1 MPGDKNHIR
10 VEKRGSE
17 IKTGDALRS
26 AINLMVLAVIL
37 SGIGPVL
44 VRDSPVDPAAT
55 AFWRLAIALP
65 IALFLIRRAFLLPPK
80 AMVWAAFAGFFLAGD
95 LCFWNE
101 SLMRT
106 TILEGTVLVMVYP
119 LIAAVANYLIFK
131 ERITKRVAVGGL
143 IAFGGLLLMVADADP
158 GGRSSL
164 TGNLMAVAAAF
175 FYTGS
180 LLISAR
186 LCRIYDTQI
195 VSFWLIF
202 WAAVGAG
209 VVAFSP
215 VILGALGWIAAAPDA
230 RAAPADLR
238 GWAYLIGYAVLTLV
252 SYNLFNRG
260 RKTVPTGLAS
270 LMGYGQPVVAT
281 ILGFFILHET
291 PTLDGILGSIVIVIG
306 LVLATRQPK
315 EKTEA
320 ENAPEKPVAPAS

>member
-1 MPGDKNHIR
+1 MR
-10 VEKRGSE
+10 
-17 IKTGDALRS
+17 A

-65 IALFLIRRAFLLPPK
+65 IALFLIRRAFLLPSR
-80 AMVWAAFAGFFLAGD
+80 AMVWAAFAGLFLAGD

-131 ERITKRVAVGGL
+131 ERITKRVAFGGL

-158 GGRSSL
+158 SGRSSL
-164 TGNLMAVAAAF
+164 VGNLMAVAAAF

-209 VVAFSP
+209 IVAFSP
-215 VILGALGWIAAAPDA
+215 IAADALGLIEIGPDT
-230 RAAPADLR
+230 RAVPGDLK
-238 GWAYLIGYAVLTLV
+238 GWAYVIGYAVLTLV

-260 RKTVPTGLAS
+260 LKTVPTGLAS

-281 ILGFFILHET
+281 ILGYFLLDET

-315 EKTEA
+315 EA
-320 ENAPEKPVAPAS
+320 EKPQEKATEKPLASAD

>member
-1 MPGDKNHIR
+1 
-10 VEKRGSE
+10 
-17 IKTGDALRS
+17 LRA
-26 AINLMVLAVIL
+26 AINLMLLAVIL

-65 IALFLIRRAFLLPPK
+65 IALFFIRRSVLLPPR
-80 AMVWAAFAGFFLAGD
+80 AMAWAAVAGLCLAGD
-95 LCFWNE
+95 LCFWNAA
-101 SLMRT
+101 LVRT

-119 LIAAVANYLIFK
+119 LIAAIANYLIFK
-131 ERITKRVAVGGL
+131 ERITKRVATGGL
-143 IAFGGLLLMVADADP
+143 IAFGGLLLMVADADSNSA
-158 GGRSSL
+158 SSL
-164 TGNLMAVAAAF
+164 EGDLMAVAAAF

-202 WAAVGAG
+202 WAA
-209 VVAFSP
+209 
-215 VILGALGWIAAAPDA
+215 LGALPVALLEDRTLPVTPNNW
-230 RAAPADLR
+230 L
-238 GWAYLIGYAVLTLV
+238 YVIGYAVLTLV

-260 RKTVPTGLAS
+260 LKTVPTGLAS

-281 ILGFFILHET
+281 ILGYFILDET

-315 EKTEA
+315 EKP
-320 ENAPEKPVAPAS
+320 PEKPQDKTLAPAG

>member
-1 MPGDKNHIR
+1 MR
-10 VEKRGSE
+10 
-17 IKTGDALRS
+17 A

-44 VRDSPVDPAAT
+44 VRGSPVDPAAT

-65 IALFLIRRAFLLPPK
+65 IALFFIRRSVLLPPR
-80 AMVWAAFAGFFLAGD
+80 AMAWAAFAGLSLAGD

-101 SLMRT
+101 ALVRT
-106 TILEGTVLVMVYP
+106 TILEGTILVMVYP
-119 LIAAVANYLIFK
+119 LIAAIANYLIFK
-131 ERITKRVAVGGL
+131 ERITKRVAIGGL
-143 IAFGGLLLMVADADP
+143 IAFGGLLLMVADADSS
-158 GGRSSL
+158 GGSSVE
-164 TGNLMAVAAAF
+164 GDLMAVAAAF

-202 WAAVGAG
+202 WAAVGAAVVSFWP
-209 VVAFSP
+209 VVADL
-215 VILGALGWIAAAPDA
+215 LGVMPMAPDT
-230 RAAPADLR
+230 RGVPEDLR
-238 GWAYLIGYAVLTLV
+238 GWGYVIGYAVLTLV

-260 RKTVPTGLAS
+260 LKVVSTGLAS

-281 ILGFFILHET
+281 ILGYFLLDET
-291 PTLDGILGSIVIVIG
+291 PTLDGILGSVVIVIG

-315 EKTEA
+315 EK
-320 ENAPEKPVAPAS
+320 PQEKPLEKPLAPAD

>member
-1 MPGDKNHIR
+1 M
-10 VEKRGSE
+10 
-17 IKTGDALRS
+17 A
-26 AINLMVLAVIL
+26 LAVIL

-44 VRDSPVDPAAT
+44 VRGSPVDPAAT

-65 IALFLIRRAFLLPPK
+65 IALLMIRRSVLLPTR
-80 AMVWAAFAGFFLAGD
+80 AMVWAAVAGLCLAGD

-101 SLMRT
+101 ALMRT

-119 LIAAVANYLIFK
+119 LIAAIANYLIFK

-143 IAFGGLLLMVADADP
+143 IAFGGLLLMVADADSN
-158 GGRSSL
+158 GRSSL
-164 TGNLMAVAAAF
+164 SGDLMAVAAAF

-202 WAAVGAG
+202 WAAVGAA
-209 VVAFSP
+209 VVSFWPLVSD
-215 VILGALGWIAAAPDA
+215 ALGLIPLVPGMKTVPA
-230 RAAPADLR
+230 RLD
-238 GWAYLIGYAVLTLV
+238 GWAYVVGYAVLTLV

-260 RKTVPTGLAS
+260 LKTVPTGLAS

-281 ILGFFILHET
+281 ILGYFFLDET

-306 LVLATRQPK
+306 LVLATRQTP
-315 EKTEA
+315 EKTQR
-320 ENAPEKPVAPAS
+320 ENPPRENPPRENPPRENPLAPAD

>member
-1 MPGDKNHIR
+1 
-10 VEKRGSE
+10 
-17 IKTGDALRS
+17 LRA

-65 IALFLIRRAFLLPPK
+65 IALFFIRRSVLLPPR
-80 AMVWAAFAGFFLAGD
+80 AMAWAAVAGLCLAGD

-101 SLMRT
+101 ALVRT
-106 TILEGTVLVMVYP
+106 TILEGTILVMVYP
-119 LIAAVANYLIFK
+119 LIAAIANYLIFK
-131 ERITKRVAVGGL
+131 ERITKRVATGGL
-143 IAFGGLLLMVADADP
+143 IAFGGLLLMVADADTSA
-158 GGRSSL
+158 GSSVA
-164 TGNLMAVAAAF
+164 GDLMAVAAAF

-202 WAAVGAG
+202 WAAAGAA
-209 VVAFSP
+209 VVSFWP
-215 VILGALGWIAAAPDA
+215 VATDAIGFIPMAPDT
-230 RAAPADLR
+230 RIVPEDLR
-238 GWAYLIGYAVLTLV
+238 GWAYVIGYAVLTLV

-260 RKTVPTGLAS
+260 LKVVSTGLAS

-281 ILGFFILHET
+281 ILGYFLLDET

-315 EKTEA
+315 EK
-320 ENAPEKPVAPAS
+320 PQEKPQEKPLAPAD

>member
-1 MPGDKNHIR
+1 M
-10 VEKRGSE
+10 
-17 IKTGDALRS
+17 A
-26 AINLMVLAVIL
+26 LAVIL

-44 VRDSPVDPAAT
+44 VRGSPVDPAAT

-65 IALFLIRRAFLLPPK
+65 IALLMIRRSVLLPPR
-80 AMVWAAFAGFFLAGD
+80 AMVWAAFAGLCLAGD

-101 SLMRT
+101 ALMRT
-106 TILEGTVLVMVYP
+106 TILEGTILVMVYP
-119 LIAAVANYLIFK
+119 LIAAIANYLIFK

-143 IAFGGLLLMVADADP
+143 IAFGGLLLMVADADSN
-158 GGRSSL
+158 GASSM
-164 TGNLMAVAAAF
+164 TGDLMAVAAAF

-202 WAAVGAG
+202 WAAVGAA
-209 VVAFSP
+209 VVSFWPLVADVLGLIPISP
-215 VILGALGWIAAAPDA
+215 HMKTAPH
-230 RAAPADLR
+230 DLN
-238 GWAYLIGYAVLTLV
+238 GWAYVVGYAVLTLV

-260 RKTVPTGLAS
+260 LKTVSTGLAS

-281 ILGFFILHET
+281 ILGYFFLAEA

-306 LVLATRQPK
+306 LVLATRQPQ
-315 EKTEA
+315 EKA
-320 ENAPEKPVAPAS
+320 ERENPLAPAD

>member
-1 MPGDKNHIR
+1 MR
-10 VEKRGSE
+10 AS
-17 IKTGDALRS
+17 
-26 AINLMVLAVIL
+26 INLMVLAVIL
-37 SGIGPVL
+37 SGIGPIL

-65 IALFLIRRAFLLPPK
+65 IALLFIRRSILLPPRTM
-80 AMVWAAFAGFFLAGD
+80 AWAAVAGLCLAGD

-101 SLMRT
+101 ALVRT

-119 LIAAVANYLIFK
+119 LIAAIANYLIFK

-143 IAFGGLLLMVADADP
+143 IAFGGLLLMVADADTSN
-158 GGRSSL
+158 GSSVE
-164 TGNLMAVAAAF
+164 GDLMAVAAAF

-202 WAAVGAG
+202 WAA
-209 VVAFSP
+209 
-215 VILGALGWIAAAPDA
+215 IGALPVALLED
-230 RAAPADLR
+230 RAIPGTPQD
-238 GWAYLIGYAVLTLV
+238 WFYVIGYAVLTLI

-260 RKTVPTGLAS
+260 LKVVSTGLAS

-281 ILGFFILHET
+281 ILGYFFLSET
-291 PTLDGILGSIVIVIG
+291 PTLDGVLGSIVIVIG
-306 LVLATRQPK
+306 LVLATRQPR
-315 EKTEA
+315 EK
-320 ENAPEKPVAPAS
+320 VLAPAD